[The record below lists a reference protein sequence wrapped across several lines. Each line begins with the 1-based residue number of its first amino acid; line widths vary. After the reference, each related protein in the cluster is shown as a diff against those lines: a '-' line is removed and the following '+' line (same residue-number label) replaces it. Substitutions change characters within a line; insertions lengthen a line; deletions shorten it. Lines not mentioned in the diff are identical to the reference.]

1 MYQAGTVGQISH
13 CLPVELVG
21 DTELSRVLPAQ
32 LAALGACLAAR
43 AGLEALLTGAPGAS
57 AVCRTPNK
65 IKLSGR
71 AGPGETVPPLPCPDC
86 RQGDTDTTIPS
97 SSGHY

>member
-32 LAALGACLAAR
+32 LAALGACVAAR

-65 IKLSGR
+65 IKLCGWIR
-71 AGPGETVPPLPCPDC
+71 AGRDFSTAALARLPPGGH
-86 RQGDTDTTIPS
+86 RYHDTQ
-97 SSGHY
+97 